1 MMKRRL
7 SDLSDFNI
15 SKMSRRFISVQIE
28 GACAGFGSLLIYL
41 SQRFGFEMDLGLQS
55 PRNNGNCV

>member
-1 MMKRRL
+1 MFSPAVPLFMMKRRL
-7 SDLSDFNI
+7 TDLSDFDI

-41 SQRFGFEMDLGLQS
+41 SQRDLELKWTYGS
-55 PRNNGNCV
+55 